1 MAEIIQKDTE
11 RPLTSTGEANSDKL
25 VRVLKTYAYFNP
37 AVEYCQGM
45 SIIAEYL
52 FILLRDESLTFSFF
66 KAMVNKY
73 EMAQLFTNDLPLLK
87 ELCYQLD
94 RLLHIQRPDLM
105 AYFRNEGISASFFS
119 SAWFMT
125 LFANILRDRD
135 ELLASGESE
144 KSIVLEVWDAFLLY
158 RWKAIFKTG
167 LFTLEV
173 LGKRLVE
180 VKLDQTMLVIKELS
194 KPFFLN
200 QPEIALEFKSRYKK
214 IPVTNEQLRLLSKEY
229 RYLTE
234 NY

>member
-1 MAEIIQKDTE
+1 
-11 RPLTSTGEANSDKL
+11 
-25 VRVLKTYAYFNP
+25 
-37 AVEYCQGM
+37 M

-125 LFANILRDRD
+125 LFANILKDND
-135 ELLASGESE
+135 ESE

-158 RWKAIFKTG
+158 RWKAIFKAG
-167 LFTLEV
+167 IFTLEII
-173 LGKRLVE
+173 GKRLVE

-200 QPEIALEFKSRYKK
+200 QPEIALEFRSRFKK
-214 IPVTNEQLRLLSKEY
+214 IPVTNEKLRLLDKEY

-234 NY
+234 NYCLVQP